1 MRSRAAYH
9 RAARISSYPRHPVLV
24 APCHIAHHLTGVEVA
39 LDIASRKSVI
49 LDGTA
54 CLHSLAR
61 LVSFDTIALGTWL
74 ILVV

>member
-24 APCHIAHHLTGVEVA
+24 APCHIAHHLTEVEVA

-54 CLHSLAR
+54 CLHSL
-61 LVSFDTIALGTWL
+61 VSFHTMTLGTWL
-74 ILVV
+74 ILVA

>member
-9 RAARISSYPRHPVLV
+9 RAARISSYPRHSVLV

-39 LDIASRKSVI
+39 LDIASRTGVI

-54 CLHSLAR
+54 CLHR
-61 LVSFDTIALGTWL
+61 LVSLDTMALGTWL
-74 ILVV
+74 ILVA